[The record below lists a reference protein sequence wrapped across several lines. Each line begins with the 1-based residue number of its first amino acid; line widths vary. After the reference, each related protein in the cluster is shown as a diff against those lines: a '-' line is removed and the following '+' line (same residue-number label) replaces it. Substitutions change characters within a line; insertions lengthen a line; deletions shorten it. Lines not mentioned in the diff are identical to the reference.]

1 MMFAAPASDVT
12 PERQLADYLQRIN
25 SPEFDPSDLPMTAV
39 WQQYPLLRPLLS
51 KTFCTP
57 ATSAP
62 VERVFSHSGL
72 IVRPHR
78 AKLSDPLLEIL
89 VFLKCNSM

>member
-1 MMFAAPASDVT
+1 MLLTATTSDVT

-25 SPEFDPSDLPMTAV
+25 SPEFDPCDLPMALV
-39 WQQYPLLRPLLS
+39 WTQNPLLRPLLA

-62 VERVFSHSGL
+62 VERVFSHSGF
-72 IVRPHR
+72 IMRPHR
-78 AKLSDPLLEIL
+78 AKMNDGLLETL
-89 VFLKCNSM
+89 VMLKCNLV